1 MKKSLFNLRE
11 KGSSIT
17 HFGTLLDTVYC
28 FSRGRLF
35 ASPLKSRG
43 GGAGATMAA
52 PIVRNRR
59 SIVVHTLY

>member
-1 MKKSLFNLRE
+1 MQLRE

-35 ASPLKSRG
+35 ASPLKIRG
-43 GGAGATMAA
+43 GGGGATMAA
-52 PIVRNRR
+52 PIPPQKREE
-59 SIVVHTLY
+59 